1 MIGQNTGP
9 LCRNIKVETLER
21 TTVIE
26 RKTVIGSAI
35 KLHGFIFNYM
45 DVRSAHDETSDEAD
59 SF

>member
-21 TTVIE
+21 
-26 RKTVIGSAI
+26 KTVIGSAI
-35 KLHGFIFNYM
+35 KSHGFVSDYM
-45 DVRSAHDETSDEAD
+45 DVRSAYDETSDEAD